1 MLAKTRAE
9 AIARGEQYYFTG
21 APCKHG
27 HLAKRI
33 TNARHCTECL
43 KARSAK
49 NKERLLS
56 KSKTPRKPAQVELGL
71 SILCNLAEYGDTLT
85 AQEIAEVCDC
95 SRQYIDSIEQ
105 QAINKLTMMDNNPL
119 RDFYE

>member
-1 MLAKTRAE
+1 MLAKKRAE
-9 AIARGEQYYFTG
+9 AVARGEQYYFTG
-21 APCKHG
+21 TPCKHG

-33 TNARHCTECL
+33 TSARHCTECL

-49 NKERLLS
+49 NK
-56 KSKTPRKPAQVELGL
+56 SKTPRKPAQVDLGL
-71 SILCNLAEYGDTLT
+71 SVLCSVAEYGDTLT
-85 AQEIAEVCDC
+85 VPDIAEVCGC
-95 SRQYIDSIEQ
+95 STQYIYTIEQ